1 MPILNF
7 GSLNIDH
14 VYRVDTFVLP
24 GETKHTKS
32 YAIHSGGKGTQ
43 PIHRG
48 CQSWQPGVS
57 CWHCRQGWRVFG

>member
-32 YAIHSGGKGTQ
+32 
-43 PIHRG
+43 
-48 CQSWQPGVS
+48 
-57 CWHCRQGWRVFG
+57 